1 MARVLVLA
9 AGSRLAV
16 VVVEAAHI
24 VAGIAVDSVRSD
36 YVQAELGQAMSVEYQ
51 SIGAAVGE
59 GQIDFAEADSAG
71 LIEAGAEAGVM
82 TLPQRFVGVVVD
94 VASAD

>member
-9 AGSRLAV
+9 AGSQLAV

-24 VAGIAVDSVRSD
+24 VAGTAVDSVRSD
-36 YVQAELGQAMSVEYQ
+36 YVQAELGRAMFVEYQ
-51 SIGAAVGE
+51 SIGAVVGE
-59 GQIDFAEADSAG
+59 GQIDFAGADSAG
-71 LIEAGAEAGVM
+71 LTVAGAEAGVM
-82 TLPQRFVGVVVD
+82 TLLQRFVGAVAD

>member
-1 MARVLVLA
+1 
-9 AGSRLAV
+9 V

-24 VAGIAVDSVRSD
+24 VAGTAVDSVHSD
-36 YVQAELGQAMSVEYQ
+36 CVQAELGGAMSVEYQ

-71 LIEAGAEAGVM
+71 LIAAGAEAGVM
-82 TLPQRFVGVVVD
+82 TQLQSFVGAVVD
-94 VASAD
+94 VASAG